1 MDLSFLSRCTRS
13 GHLIIIIWWWCSGD
27 FMVGVCRESGRLI
40 FCKLV
45 LGASEYSPCAFHL
58 QELCRVLCRVV
69 EGRVTLPSQ
78 ASFELLVPVH
88 LHLHPN
94 LQPHDPHQPLLYR
107 SLLLLLL
114 LHRNTKLLLHLLMQ
128 DHSTASSLGPC
139 AIFFP
144 PALAAAAVA
153 GTPWMLSGL
162 HRWAAADTPHAGT
175 PHTHTTH
182 PHPGR
187 TAPQPCYN

>member
-1 MDLSFLSRCTRS
+1 MMVVVPWFYGGCLASVWLPDLLQ
-13 GHLIIIIWWWCSGD
+13 
-27 FMVGVCRESGRLI
+27 VGPRY
-40 FCKLV
+40 KLV
-45 LGASEYSPCAFHL
+45 RLLHVHL
-58 QELCRVLCRVV
+58 QELCRVLGRVV
-69 EGRVTLPSQ
+69 EGGVTLPSQ
-78 ASFELLVPVH
+78 ASLELLVPVH

-94 LQPHDPHQPLLYR
+94 LQPHNPHQPLPNS

-114 LHRNTKLLLHLLMQ
+114 LLLHQHTNPPLHLLLQ
-128 DHSTASSLGPC
+128 DHSTACSLGPC